1 MNRLLAALVFAL
13 AFVSCAVSAQALN
26 VTPIDGI
33 VAVVDEDVILRSEL
47 QRAVSNILNQYA
59 DTPQQLPPRDV
70 LEKQVLERLIVLR
83 LQVQRAQGSG
93 IRIADGEVDQT
104 IRSIAQQNNIDVD
117 QLRAQLAADGLPYE
131 EFRQTLRDE
140 LTAQRLRQN
149 ISQSRV
155 SVSDTEIDL
164 LLANNQFSQGQVN
177 ASLLLVALPENA
189 TQEQIETAQRKVE
202 GIHDLIV
209 RGEMDFKAAAIR
221 YSDAPNALD
230 GGDLG
235 WRSYDEVPSMFTDLI
250 QGMAV
255 GEMTPPMRGPTGFH
269 LIRVNDKRDDSRQT
283 LTEYH
288 LRGILVRVTEVV
300 SREQAQAKINR
311 IRERLQAGEDFAS
324 IAKQE
329 SDDTMT
335 RNQGGDMGWYP
346 SGAWGAAVERVTLAL
361 EDGELSEPFSSEVGF
376 HLIQRLGKRE
386 QDITE
391 ESLRNRARDAIARRK
406 AEEEFE
412 RFVRQLRD
420 EAYVENRLT
429 NT

>member
-269 LIRVNDKRDDSRQT
+269 LVRVND
-283 LTEYH
+283 
-288 LRGILVRVTEVV
+288 
-300 SREQAQAKINR
+300 
-311 IRERLQAGEDFAS
+311 
-324 IAKQE
+324 
-329 SDDTMT
+329 
-335 RNQGGDMGWYP
+335 
-346 SGAWGAAVERVTLAL
+346 
-361 EDGELSEPFSSEVGF
+361 
-376 HLIQRLGKRE
+376 
-386 QDITE
+386 
-391 ESLRNRARDAIARRK
+391 
-406 AEEEFE
+406 
-412 RFVRQLRD
+412 
-420 EAYVENRLT
+420 
-429 NT
+429 